1 MIFEMIAPF
10 ITPAIWIF
18 GVINFI
24 IWRWA
29 CHETKK
35 LENIVF
41 PQGDRRYGNS
51 YAEVTEDDLKILS
64 KASNFAMST
73 YTLFAN
79 CSAIF
84 PLLGIFGTVCSL
96 MRLSGTDN
104 MLDNFSIA
112 LDTTAYGLVFAMIF
126 KLLDSLIS
134 SRLDR
139 ALDGADYQI
148 HEHDKEK
155 RNAYAA
161 TEAGYRH

>member
-10 ITPAIWIF
+10 ITPAIGVF
-18 GVINFI
+18 GIINFI
-24 IWRWA
+24 IWLWA
-29 CHETKK
+29 RHEIKK
-35 LENIVF
+35 LESIVF

-51 YAEVTEDDLKILS
+51 YAEITENDLDILS
-64 KASNFAMST
+64 KASSFATSA
-73 YTLFAN
+73 YALFAN
-79 CSAIF
+79 FSAIF

-112 LDTTAYGLVFAMIF
+112 LDTTAYGLVFAMFF
-126 KLLDSLIS
+126 KFLDSFIS
-134 SRLDR
+134 SKLDR

-155 RNAYAA
+155 RKNYAA
-161 TEAGYRH
+161 TETEYRH